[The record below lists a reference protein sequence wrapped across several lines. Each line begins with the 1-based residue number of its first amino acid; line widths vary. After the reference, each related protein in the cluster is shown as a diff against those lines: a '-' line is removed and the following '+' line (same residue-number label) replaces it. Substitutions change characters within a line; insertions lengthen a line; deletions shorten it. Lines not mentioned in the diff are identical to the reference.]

1 MANKVAIVT
10 GARRGIGRSISIELS
25 KIGFNIL
32 VVDLERDS
40 NAEATLTDIQSS
52 GVAAAFCAADIS
64 AISAAESIL
73 SASAE
78 LPGRLACLV
87 NNAGVTSLVRGDM
100 LELTAA
106 SYDRVMATNLRGSF
120 FLSQAFAK
128 RLLANQSRTAP
139 GEFRSII
146 NITSANAEFLG
157 VERADY
163 TLSKT
168 ALSMMTRLFAA
179 RLAKHLVNVYEI
191 RPGMIRT
198 DMTAPMAA
206 RYDQVLQSG
215 AIPFDRWGEPEDVGR
230 AVANSFG
237 SMAGSACG
245 CRHDRWT
252 NHSGHYLRSSSV
264 LRGWSSETLATP
276 MCPIV
281 TSTSFRKS
289 SIIRA
294 TPDSPAAPSP

>member
-10 GARRGIGRSISIELS
+10 GARRGIGRSISVELS

-40 NAEATLTDIQSS
+40 NAEATLNDIQAS

-64 AISAAESIL
+64 MIAAAESIL

-78 LPGRLACLV
+78 LPGSLACLV

-100 LELTAA
+100 LELTAE

-128 RLLANQSRTAP
+128 RLLADQSRTAP

-206 RYDQVLQSG
+206 RYDQVVQSG

-230 AVANSFG
+230 AVA
-237 SMAGSACG
+237 MLAGGGLPFTTGEFIWVDGGLS
-245 CRHDRWT
+245 
-252 NHSGHYLRSSSV
+252 LRM
-264 LRGWSSETLATP
+264 P
-276 MCPIV
+276 P
-281 TSTSFRKS
+281 
-289 SIIRA
+289 
-294 TPDSPAAPSP
+294 